1 MTSLKN
7 LKKISTMTTQNIIS
21 RMIQGTQL
29 KKKQQQQIKNSN
41 YQRNQKYYE
50 EEKDKNEDDD
60 SYYMDDDSDVLQEK
74 DLGYDNLYAVD
85 SEMNNYHNEL

>member
-1 MTSLKN
+1 V
-7 LKKISTMTTQNIIS
+7 
-21 RMIQGTQL
+21 
-29 KKKQQQQIKNSN
+29 
-41 YQRNQKYYE
+41 
-50 EEKDKNEDDD
+50 KDKNEDDD